1 MPALLSITI
10 KMSQGS
16 LESLLGSSSGQAEL
30 LDSQGSILRKKE
42 ETKRIQRRIG
52 TFKGNFTT
60 ETKKFIGLV
69 EHFENKYPPD
79 DNTDLIGSKLIDYAA
94 GILSSFNR
102 VIDRYVALE
111 NTLDEWKTLL
121 TDIWEGSEEELVT
134 AISKQDEG
142 FQKYDK
148 DYVDMTRKYDTT
160 IERCKDISIKA
171 SQGQKVIETA
181 PPSTTDSRT
190 TGVRPQLGFRPQA
203 DLKPIFLNKDCN
215 LIEFTE
221 FTKAYVLYMKSSGTA
236 IPRDAVCSHL
246 RVHVDAW
253 WQHYIEHVGL
263 TIHSDISHFI
273 KIMDITARNKFPIH
287 ARRMKC
293 FTHAQ
298 KGDTM
303 S

>member
-1 MPALLSITI
+1 
-10 KMSQGS
+10 MSQGS
-16 LESLLGSSSGQAEL
+16 LESCLGSSSGQVPL
-30 LDSQGSILRKKE
+30 MDSQGDILRKKE
-42 ETKRIQRRIG
+42 ETKRTQRRIG

-69 EHFENKYPPD
+69 EHFESKYPQD

-148 DYVDMTRKYDTT
+148 DYVDLTRKYDTT

-171 SQGQKVIETA
+171 SRGQNVIETA

-203 DLKPIFLNKDCN
+203 DLKPIFLTKDCN
-215 LIEFTE
+215 LIEFTQ
-221 FTKAYVLYMKSSGTA
+221 FTKAY
-236 IPRDAVCSHL
+236 I
-246 RVHVDAW
+246 
-253 WQHYIEHVGL
+253 
-263 TIHSDISHFI
+263 
-273 KIMDITARNKFPIH
+273 
-287 ARRMKC
+287 
-293 FTHAQ
+293 
-298 KGDTM
+298 
-303 S
+303 

>member
-1 MPALLSITI
+1 
-10 KMSQGS
+10 MSQGS

-69 EHFENKYPPD
+69 EHFESKYPQD
-79 DNTDLIGSKLIDYAA
+79 DDADLIGSKLIDYAA

-121 TDIWEGSEEELVT
+121 TDIWEGSEEELVI

-148 DYVDMTRKYDTT
+148 DYVDMNRK
-160 IERCKDISIKA
+160 
-171 SQGQKVIETA
+171 
-181 PPSTTDSRT
+181 
-190 TGVRPQLGFRPQA
+190 
-203 DLKPIFLNKDCN
+203 
-215 LIEFTE
+215 
-221 FTKAYVLYMKSSGTA
+221 
-236 IPRDAVCSHL
+236 
-246 RVHVDAW
+246 
-253 WQHYIEHVGL
+253 
-263 TIHSDISHFI
+263 
-273 KIMDITARNKFPIH
+273 
-287 ARRMKC
+287 
-293 FTHAQ
+293 
-298 KGDTM
+298 
-303 S
+303 